1 MKNAFMEFVIT
12 FIVAFIVTAAVTYFY
27 SLIVHGKGIANWETA
42 TILAIILGLLM
53 PWTNKR
59 KK

>member
-1 MKNAFMEFVIT
+1 MKNVFIEFVIT
-12 FIVAFIVTAAVTYFY
+12 FIVVFIVTAAVTFLY
-27 SLIVHGKGIANWETA
+27 SLIVHGKGVANWETA